1 KGPSHERQSGL
12 DIPLDQLRG
21 QTEDAIS
28 EASERGVSAR
38 VSRRTPSVVLAI
50 DLDHESR
57 LRRDEV
63 GDVAAEHDLPAKRYA
78 EARAAQV
85 VPEQRLRTGGRGA
98 HAVSPL
104 RQERGALGGLTSCVA

>member
-1 KGPSHERQSGL
+1 
-12 DIPLDQLRG
+12 LDQLRR
-21 QTEDAIS
+21 QAEDAIS
-28 EASERGVSAR
+28 EASEGGVPAR
-38 VSRRTPSVVLAI
+38 VSRRTPGVVLAI
-50 DLDHESR
+50 DLDYESR

-98 HAVSPL
+98 HTMSPL
-104 RQERGALGGLTSCVA
+104 LQERGALGGLTCCVT